1 MSLMLKLV
9 VHQHG
14 DLQVGGAE
22 AHAVDLAAAARE
34 GKPGFE
40 VEGQFVAKQDLIGHG
55 DVERGPRV
63 GADGRTSGRNRVAR
77 QVQSGADAQDVLF
90 VVLRRNGICQQDGGH
105 DKQYF
110 FHNEW
115 VWVCIRGKY
124 RIIFFEKSP
133 PRIFLQTM
141 KKNIRKCFCFSRI
154 AVGCQKLYPMFTVRQ
169 LLRISALSG
178 WSA

>member
-1 MSLMLKLV
+1 MRFQTTPAPRRTPRSEDVALLVADLHFAADAEPVVKTCEGLDRNDVLDVEVV

-77 QVQSGADAQDVLF
+77 QVQSGADAQDVLLIP
-90 VVLRRNGICQQDGGH
+90 LRPDGSRRQQDEQDECVSFHGG
-105 DKQYF
+105 
-110 FHNEW
+110 
-115 VWVCIRGKY
+115 R
-124 RIIFFEKSP
+124 
-133 PRIFLQTM
+133 
-141 KKNIRKCFCFSRI
+141 
-154 AVGCQKLYPMFTVRQ
+154 
-169 LLRISALSG
+169 
-178 WSA
+178 